1 MRVCDNTKAI
11 TLPSS
16 WLPRLR
22 QTGLLLER
30 WLGIEYIQILTP
42 ITPLSDRPQG
52 ELFTVVSSSHKQT
65 VLGINL
71 RPLEHNYIHHAVL
84 TVGLDRTHND

>member
-1 MRVCDNTKAI
+1 MRVCDNSK
-11 TLPSS
+11 PST

-22 QTGLLLER
+22 QICLLLE
-30 WLGIEYIQILTP
+30 LGKEYIQILTP
-42 ITPLSDRPQG
+42 ITPLSDHPQG

-65 VLGINL
+65 VLGITL

-84 TVGLDRTHND
+84 TVGLDRMTGKGLQR